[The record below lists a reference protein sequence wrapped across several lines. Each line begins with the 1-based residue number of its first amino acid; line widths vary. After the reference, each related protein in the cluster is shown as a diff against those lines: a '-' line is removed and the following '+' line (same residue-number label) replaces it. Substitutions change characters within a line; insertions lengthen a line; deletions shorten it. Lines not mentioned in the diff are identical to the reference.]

1 MPKRGDAQICHDSL
15 IVLIKTLHQAL
26 RAALDDALRSTDHTL
41 PQQAVMATLARMPG
55 ASNAEL
61 ARQAFVSP
69 QSMGEVLQSL
79 EAKGW
84 IRRSPSSS
92 NARVLK
98 TSVTAAGT
106 RALASAGARLAKV
119 EERITGALT
128 TDEIRDL
135 QSLLNRCIEALK
147 ETNQNALD
155 QYQNK
160 M

>member
-1 MPKRGDAQICHDSL
+1 MPKKGDAQIRHNSL

-41 PQQAVMATLARMPG
+41 PQQVAMATLARIPG

-69 QSMGEVLQSL
+69 QSMGEILQSL

-84 IRRSPSSS
+84 INRSPSSS
-92 NARVLK
+92 NARVLE

-119 EERITGALT
+119 EERVTGALSAG
-128 TDEIRDL
+128 ELKNLR
-135 QSLLNRCIEALK
+135 SLLNRCIVALK
-147 ETNQNALD
+147 ETEQNVLD
-155 QYQNK
+155 Q
-160 M
+160 